1 MKGKIMLLFFCIFI
15 SLLGLSSGRADW
27 HDTLLMKGSV
37 ATGTW
42 RAEEEALP
50 LQITEAEEDGAG
62 QNIEGRAGL
71 PQTETNGET
80 PEKGEQADGQGN
92 GSSGAGSESSAGEP
106 GTDGASSS
114 AAGSEE
120 GDTGSAAGDEPAK
133 DTSSDPTS
141 ADPPA
146 SETGTQ
152 DLETPPSNDAGAA
165 DSASEGAGDGDSDG
179 AEDGSSGPDEG
190 DSSAESGSPA
200 DTE

>member
-1 MKGKIMLLFFCIFI
+1 MLLFFCIFI

-152 DLETPPSNDAGAA
+152 DLETPPSNDAGEA
-165 DSASEGAGDGDSDG
+165 DSPSEGSGDSVSGGGSDGAGDGSSSS
-179 AEDGSSGPDEG
+179 AEGG
-190 DSSAESGSPA
+190 SSAESSSPA

>member
-1 MKGKIMLLFFCIFI
+1 LKGKIMLLFFCIFI

>member
-1 MKGKIMLLFFCIFI
+1 MLLFFCIFI